1 MKKKSGANYFA
12 SLAIGEEIA
21 SLCSQWFAKNNW
33 TPFPFQIKTWKAFLD
48 GKHGLLNAPTGS
60 GKTYALW
67 IPIVLQ
73 YLKDNPNYKTKH
85 KKGLKA
91 IWITPLRALSV
102 EIQQAAQRFADDL
115 GTGLTVGIRSGDTSQ
130 SERAKQKRQMPDL
143 LITTPES
150 LMLLLASKD
159 YDKTF
164 KDLTAIVV
172 DEWHELLGSKR
183 GVQMELGLSRLKTV
197 APKLRIWGISATIGN
212 LDEAM
217 DVLLGPS
224 TPPVLS
230 EVEGLENQITSV
242 VERNRSSAPQIEEKS
257 VLGGDSRLRGNSVLI
272 KAKQKKKIEVRSII
286 PKTMETFPWRGH
298 LGLHLLEEII
308 PIIKASKTTLIFTN
322 TRGQCEIWFQKILSA
337 HPEFAGEIAMHHGSI
352 AKETRLWVEQAIR
365 NESLKAVVA
374 TSSLDLG
381 VDFAPVETVIQIGG
395 PKGVAK
401 FLQRAGR
408 SNHRPGEPSV
418 IYFLPTHA
426 LELLEASALKR
437 AVKEDV
443 VEDRMPYLLSFDV
456 LIQYLITLAVGNG
469 FYPKEIFPEI
479 KSTFCFQGISEDQWR
494 WCLNFITLGSQ
505 SLQAYDEY
513 KKVEVMEDG
522 LFKVESRQIAMMHR
536 LSIGTIVSDSMLMV
550 KYVTGGFIGTIE
562 EWFLSKLKP
571 GDSFVFAGRTLE
583 LVRLRQMVAQ
593 VRKSTK
599 KSGKVASF
607 LGGRLPLSS
616 QMSQILREEMQSE
629 ADHKR
634 NTPELKALA
643 DIFNRQER
651 ESIVP
656 GENEFLIE
664 TFKTRDGYH
673 SLFYP
678 FEGRFVH
685 EAMSSLLAYRISLL
699 SPISFSLAYN
709 DYGFELLSDQ
719 YLDIQTILDN
729 NLFSPEYLYDD
740 LYKSLNSTELARRKF
755 RDIAVISG
763 MVFQGYPNKVIKT
776 KHLQSN
782 SQLLFDVFR
791 DYEPDNLLYL
801 QAYRETFE
809 HQLEE
814 GRLRKALERINSQKI
829 IWKKCEKATPFS
841 FPIITDGLRAKLSS
855 EKLADRIKKMT
866 LLLEKG

>member
-1 MKKKSGANYFA
+1 MTQHDTI
-12 SLAIGEEIA
+12 SLATT
-21 SLCSQWFAKNNW
+21 WFQQKNW
-33 TPFPFQIKTWKAFLD
+33 TPFPFQLKTWKAFLA

-73 YLKDNPNYKTKH
+73 YLKDNPDYKNKH

-91 IWITPLRALSV
+91 VWITPLRALSV

-115 GTGLTVGIRSGDTSQ
+115 ETGLTVGIRSGDTSQ

-150 LMLLLASKD
+150 LMLLLAAKG
-159 YDKTF
+159 YDQIF
-164 KDLTAIVV
+164 KNLTAVVV

-183 GVQMELGLSRLKTV
+183 GVQMELGLSRLKTIS
-197 APKLRIWGISATIGN
+197 PNLRIWGISATIGN

-217 DVLLGPS
+217 DVLLGP
-224 TPPVLS
+224 L
-230 EVEGLENQITSV
+230 
-242 VERNRSSAPQIEEKS
+242 S
-257 VLGGDSRLRGNSVLI
+257 VLESQDTTNCERDRNAVLI

-322 TRGQCEIWFQKILSA
+322 TRGQCEVWFQKILSA

-352 AKETRLWVEQAIR
+352 SKDTRLWVEQAIR

-381 VDFAPVETVIQIGG
+381 VDFSPVETVIQIGG

-443 VEDRMPYLLSFDV
+443 VEDRIPYLLSFDV
-456 LIQYLITLAVGNG
+456 LIQHLVTLAVGNG

-479 KSTFCFQGISEDQWR
+479 KSTFCFQGITEEQWK

-505 SLQAYDEY
+505 SLQAYDEF
-513 KKVEVMEDG
+513 KKVEVTSEG
-522 LFKVESRQIAMMHR
+522 LLKVESRQIAMMHR

-583 LVRLRQMVAQ
+583 LVRLRHMVAQ
-593 VRKSTK
+593 VRKSNK
-599 KSGKVASF
+599 KTGKVASF

-643 DIFNRQER
+643 HIFDRQER

-656 GENEFLIE
+656 GKNEFLIE

-719 YLDIQTILDN
+719 YLDVQTILDN
-729 NLFSPEYLYDD
+729 NLFSPDYLYDD

-763 MVFQGYPNKVIKT
+763 MVFQGYPNKIIKT

-829 IWKKCEKATPFS
+829 IWKRCEKATPFS

-866 LLLEKG
+866 LQLER

>member
-1 MKKKSGANYFA
+1 MKQAELISIAEDWFHSKDWKS
-12 SLAIGEEIA
+12 
-21 SLCSQWFAKNNW
+21 
-33 TPFPFQIKTWKAFLD
+33 FPFQQKTWKAFLD

-67 IPIVLQ
+67 VPIVLQ
-73 YLKDNPNYKTKH
+73 YLKENPEYKTKH
-85 KKGLKA
+85 QKGLKA

-115 GTGLTVGIRSGDTSQ
+115 GTGLTVGIRTGDTSQ

-159 YDKTF
+159 YDKIF
-164 KDLTAIVV
+164 KNLTAIVV

-183 GVQMELGLSRLKTV
+183 GVQMELALSRLKTV
-197 APKLRIWGISATIGN
+197 SKDLRIWGISATIGN
-212 LDEAM
+212 LEEAQ
-217 DVLLGPS
+217 DVLLGMD
-224 TPPVLS
+224 S
-230 EVEGLENQITSV
+230 EF
-242 VERNRSSAPQIEEKS
+242 RK
-257 VLGGDSRLRGNSVLI
+257 NSILI
-272 KAKQKKKIEVRSII
+272 KSAQKTKIEVRSII
-286 PKTMETFPWRGH
+286 PKKMETFPWRGH

-322 TRGQCEIWFQKILSA
+322 TRGQCEIWFQKILEK

-352 AKETRLWVEQAIR
+352 GKETRLWVEQAIR
-365 NESLKAVVA
+365 NESLTAVVA

-381 VDFAPVETVIQIGG
+381 VDFAPVETIIQIGG

-426 LELLEASALKR
+426 LELVEASALKR

-443 VEDRMPYLLSFDV
+443 VEDRIPYLLSFDV
-456 LIQYLITLAVGNG
+456 LIQYLVTLAISNG
-469 FYPKEIFPEI
+469 FFPKEIFPEI
-479 KSTFCFQGISEDQWR
+479 KNTFCFQGITEEQWN

-505 SLQAYDEY
+505 SLHAYDEY
-513 KKVEVMEDG
+513 KKVEVTDEG
-522 LFKVESRQIAMMHR
+522 LFKVESKQIAMMHR
-536 LSIGTIVSDSMLMV
+536 LSIGTIVSDSMLQV
-550 KYVTGGFIGTIE
+550 KYVSGGFIGTIE
-562 EWFLSKLKP
+562 EWFISKMKP
-571 GDSFVFAGRTLE
+571 GDTFVFAGRTLE

-593 VRKSTK
+593 VRKSNK
-599 KSGKVASF
+599 RSAKIVSF
-607 LGGRLPLSS
+607 MGGRLPLSS
-616 QMSQILREEMQSE
+616 QMSKILREELQSE

-634 NTPELKALA
+634 NTPELKALSH
-643 DIFNRQER
+643 IFDRQER

-664 TFKTRDGYH
+664 TFKTREGYH
-673 SLFYP
+673 ALFYP

-699 SPISFSLAYN
+699 SPITFSLAYN

-719 YLDIQTILDN
+719 FLDIQNVIDN
-729 NLFSPEYLYDD
+729 NLFSSEYLFDD
-740 LYKSLNSTELARRKF
+740 LQKSLNATELARRKF

-814 GRLRKALERINSQKI
+814 GRLRLALERINSQKI
-829 IWKKCEKATPFS
+829 IWKQCQKATPFS
-841 FPIITDGLRAKLSS
+841 FPIITDRLREKLSS

-866 LLLEKG
+866 LQLMK

>member
-1 MKKKSGANYFA
+1 MKHTELISIAEDWFQSKEWKS
-12 SLAIGEEIA
+12 
-21 SLCSQWFAKNNW
+21 
-33 TPFPFQIKTWKAFLD
+33 FPFQRKTWKAFLD

-73 YLKDNPNYKTKH
+73 YLKENPDYKTKH
-85 KKGLKA
+85 IKGIKA

-102 EIQQAAQRFADDL
+102 EIHQAAQRVADDL
-115 GTGLTVGIRSGDTSQ
+115 GTGLTVGIRTGDTSQ
-130 SERAKQKRQMPDL
+130 SDRAKQKRQMPDL

-150 LMLLLASKD
+150 LMLLLASKE

-164 KDLTAIVV
+164 KTLTAIVV

-183 GVQMELGLSRLKTV
+183 GVQMELALSRLKTV
-197 APKLRIWGISATIGN
+197 SPKLRIWGISATIGN
-212 LDEAM
+212 LEEAQ
-217 DVLLGPS
+217 DVLLGMDA
-224 TPPVLS
+224 
-230 EVEGLENQITSV
+230 EF
-242 VERNRSSAPQIEEKS
+242 RK
-257 VLGGDSRLRGNSVLI
+257 NSVLI
-272 KAKQKKKIEVRSII
+272 KSNQKNKIEVRSII

-298 LGLHLLEEII
+298 LGLHLLEDIV

-322 TRGQCEIWFQKILSA
+322 TRGQCEVWFQRLLEK

-352 AKETRLWVEQAIR
+352 AKDTRLWVEQAIR

-437 AVKEDV
+437 AVKEEV
-443 VEDRMPYLLSFDV
+443 VEDRIPYLLSFDV
-456 LIQYLITLAVGNG
+456 LIQYLVTLAVGNG
-469 FYPKEIFPEI
+469 FFPRKIFPEI
-479 KSTFCFQGISEDQWR
+479 KNTFCYQGITEEQWN

-513 KKVEVMEDG
+513 KKVEVTPEG
-522 LFKVESRQIAMMHR
+522 LFKVESKQIAMMHR
-536 LSIGTIVSDSMLMV
+536 LSIGTIVSDSMMHV

-562 EWFLSKLKP
+562 EWFISKLKP

-593 VRKSTK
+593 VRKSSR
-599 KSGKVASF
+599 KSGKIASF

-616 QMSQILREEMQSE
+616 QMSKILREEMQSE

-634 NTPELKALA
+634 NTPELKALSH
-643 DIFNRQER
+643 IFDRQER

-673 SLFYP
+673 SIFYP

-719 YLDIQTILDN
+719 FLDIQTVLDN
-729 NLFSPEYLYDD
+729 NLFSAEYLYDD
-740 LYKSLNSTELARRKF
+740 LQKSLNSTELARRKF

-791 DYEPDNLLYL
+791 DYEANNLLYL

-814 GRLRKALERINSQKI
+814 GRLRQVLERINSQKI
-829 IWKKCEKATPFS
+829 IWKQCEKATPFS

-855 EKLADRIKKMT
+855 EKLADRIRKMT
-866 LLLEKG
+866 LQLEK